1 MKSLASPP
9 CLRLTP
15 TTRHQLPSRQSY
27 SACYPHGVSSVIK
40 SNNSLSFSSS
50 ASGFASPLAVEKELR
65 LQTSAVR
72 HVTGSLIRGEGLR
85 FAIVVARFNEVVT
98 KLLLEGAIETFKK
111 YSVREEDIEVI
122 WVPGSFEIGVVAQN
136 LGKSGKF
143 NAVLCIGAVI
153 RGDTTHYD
161 AVANSA
167 ASGVLSAGINS
178 GVPCIFGVL
187 TCEDMDQALNRSGG
201 KAGNKGAETALTAVS
216 IITIINPLLSEQ
228 DVEVSDNVINHLSS
242 SMSTSENKVEIVDR
256 GHKEEEEKE
265 EGKGGFLDKVKDF
278 IHDIGEKIEGTI
290 GFGKPTAD
298 VSAIHIPKI
307 NLERADI
314 VVDVLVKNPNPVPIP
329 LIDIDYLVESD
340 GRKLVSGLIPDAG
353 TIKAHGEETVK
364 IPLTLIYDDIK
375 STYNDINPGMIIP
388 YRIKVDLIV
397 DVPVL
402 GRLTLPLEKRGEIPI
417 PKKPNVDVEKIKFQK
432 FGMEETVAILH
443 VRLENMNDF
452 DLGLND
458 LDCEVWLCD
467 VSIGKAEISDSIK
480 LDKNGSGLV
489 NVPMTFRPKDFG
501 SALWDMIRGKGTGYT
516 IKGNV
521 DVDTPF
527 GAMKLPI
534 IKEGGE
540 TRLKK
545 EDDDDDDEVG
555 VCSSFYL

>member
-1 MKSLASPP
+1 MD
-9 CLRLTP
+9 
-15 TTRHQLPSRQSY
+15 
-27 SACYPHGVSSVIK
+27 
-40 SNNSLSFSSS
+40 
-50 ASGFASPLAVEKELR
+50 EL
-65 LQTSAVR
+65 
-72 HVTGSLIRGEGLR
+72 
-85 FAIVVARFNEVVT
+85 VA
-98 KLLLEGAIETFKK
+98 
-111 YSVREEDIEVI
+111 
-122 WVPGSFEIGVVAQN
+122 
-136 LGKSGKF
+136 
-143 NAVLCIGAVI
+143 
-153 RGDTTHYD
+153 
-161 AVANSA
+161 
-167 ASGVLSAGINS
+167 
-178 GVPCIFGVL
+178 
-187 TCEDMDQALNRSGG
+187 
-201 KAGNKGAETALTAVS
+201 
-216 IITIINPLLSEQ
+216 
-228 DVEVSDNVINHLSS
+228 
-242 SMSTSENKVEIVDR
+242 MSTSENKVEIVDR

-545 EDDDDDDEVG
+545 EDDDDDDDEITPMSAIVALCRARASSSYSLFNSVVRPAFRSFSTEQNIGGRDERKDAPHGHELNDRKFHATRYDAHRNNHQQHRDESKTRRLASPSCRNKRQDPKRAIFREVFDKASTG
-555 VCSSFYL
+555 DTRWINSSCRATIGEVSKSSHGMNKKLRKAGDRKSKSSGSRGRTSVTPWGKPCKGGYKSSSVKKKKKRLAAREAKMM